1 MHTRIVESI
10 CLWPAILGHVVYQSV
25 VHIPSNT
32 SLELADSSLPRRH
45 QLQIASWLR
54 VGHCFHALFSRLWLF
69 SALQLCRSYGCCH
82 RHGCHISFP
91 LCLHDACSLKSFTI
105 SVSQSFST
113 SFSIWVPEPLG
124 GVFDGDTPF
133 NTYTVNF
140 LTFCTL
146 YHCKL
151 LSKLRP
157 TERSFSNEGALIY
170 GYSDISLGVIIL
182 LCSFSKTIGVIFP
195 LVCKLSGLFILRVN
209 KYTFSKDFHY

>member
-1 MHTRIVESI
+1 MPSSQCYDYFLLYSCAGLMYAVTDM
-10 CLWPAILGHVVYQSV
+10 VVIFHSHCVYMMLAPWS
-25 VHIPSNT
+25 HLPS
-32 SLELADSSLPRRH
+32 
-45 QLQIASWLR
+45 
-54 VGHCFHALFSRLWLF
+54 
-69 SALQLCRSYGCCH
+69 
-82 RHGCHISFP
+82 
-91 LCLHDACSLKSFTI
+91 I

-124 GVFDGDTPF
+124 GVFDGDIPF

-151 LSKLRP
+151 LSKLRS
-157 TERSFSNEGALIY
+157 TERSFSDEGALIY
-170 GYSDISLGVIIL
+170 GYSDISLGGIIL
-182 LCSFSKTIGVIFP
+182 LCSFSKTIGVMFP